1 MRAMIL
7 LLAAG
12 LCCGSVDAAVPQML
26 NYQGYLTNSGGTPIN
41 GARAM
46 TFRLYSAS
54 SGGASLWTE
63 TQPSVNVVNG
73 IFDTTLGSITPLP
86 PLPFDVPYWLTIQ
99 IMPDL
104 EMSPRQQ
111 VTASAYAIRAANA
124 DALSPAATVAGT
136 QITGTVPDQ
145 QLSSNVALLN
155 APSNTFTGTLNVS
168 TSFVVETRPNSSG
181 GLNNFVGANA
191 GAANTTG
198 TANTFVGHN
207 AGKANIG
214 GSSNAFYGLNAGASN
229 TSGQLN
235 VFMGQ
240 GAGAFNDSGSN
251 NNFIGQAAGFNA
263 FNGNSNNF
271 FGWHAGFATASG
283 SNNAFFGDQAG
294 TSNTASNNAYFGSGA
309 GMSNT
314 SGTQGS
320 YFGINAG
327 NKTTG
332 SFNSFFGAGAGQ
344 FTTSGVGN
352 TFVGNIAGSG
362 NSTGSNNT
370 FFGGNTGNSL
380 SVESHNTI
388 VGDTADGAAGI
399 TNSTA
404 IGANA
409 KVTASNSLVLG
420 SIDGINGSL
429 ADTNV
434 GIGTTAPNSTLQV
447 NGSISVA
454 IRSTSA
460 SPLIALSATD
470 TVLVVTGA
478 GASNV
483 GLPNPVAGR
492 FYVVKN
498 RSGGLITL
506 GPLSGPLPSTAC
518 RRFPSRRPTALCRSS
533 ATAATGSGSTDGTQR
548 LSVALG
554 HHRWRHRAH

>member
-1 MRAMIL
+1 MKAIIL
-7 LLAAG
+7 LLAAI
-12 LCCGSVDAAVPQML
+12 LCCGGVNAAVPQTL
-26 NYQGYLTNSGGTPIN
+26 NYQGYLTNSAGTPIN

-54 SGGASLWTE
+54 SGGAALWTE
-63 TQPSVNVVNG
+63 AQPSVNVVNG

-86 PLPFDVPYWLTIQ
+86 PLPFDVPYWLTVQ
-99 IMPDL
+99 ISPDL
-104 EMSPRQQ
+104 VEMSPRQQ

-124 DALSPAATVAGT
+124 DALAPTATVAGA
-136 QITGTVPDQ
+136 QITGTVSDQ
-145 QLSSNVALLN
+145 QLSSNVALLD

-181 GLNNFVGANA
+181 SLNNFIGANA

-214 GSSNAFYGLNAGASN
+214 GSSNAFYGLNAGTSN

-235 VFMGQ
+235 VFIGQ
-240 GAGAFNDSGSN
+240 GSGAFNDSGSN

-283 SNNAFFGDQAG
+283 NNNAFFGDQAG
-294 TSNTASNNAYFGSGA
+294 ASNTASNNAYFGSGA
-309 GMSNT
+309 GTSNT
-314 SGTQGS
+314 GGTQGS
-320 YFGINAG
+320 FFGINAG

-380 SVESHNTI
+380 TVESHNTLL
-388 VGDTADGAAGI
+388 GDTTDGAAGI

-420 SIDGINGSL
+420 SIAGVNGAVS
-429 ADTNV
+429 DTNV
-434 GIGTTAPNSTLQV
+434 GIGTTSPNSTLQV
-447 NGSISVA
+447 DGSISVA
-454 IRSTSA
+454 IRSTAA
-460 SPLIALSATD
+460 SPLIALTATD
-470 TVLVVTGA
+470 YVLVVTGA

-492 FYVVKN
+492 VYVVKN
-498 RSGGLITL
+498 RSSGLITL
-506 GPLSGPLPSTAC
+506 LPFFGP
-518 RRFPSRRPTALCRSS
+518 
-533 ATAATGSGSTDGTQR
+533 ATIDGLGSISIASPNGVAQVVSDGTN
-548 LSVALG
+548 
-554 HHRWRHRAH
+554 WFKMN